1 MDPIIMQSPL
11 LAVVI
16 AMILIG
22 LFAFVSVLLRM
33 V

>member
-1 MDPIIMQSPL
+1 MAPIIMQTPL